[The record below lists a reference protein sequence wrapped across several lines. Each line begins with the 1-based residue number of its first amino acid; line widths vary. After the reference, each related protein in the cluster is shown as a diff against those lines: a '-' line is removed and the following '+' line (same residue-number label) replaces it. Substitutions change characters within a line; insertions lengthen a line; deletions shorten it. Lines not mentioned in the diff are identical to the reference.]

1 MEWNRNSAED
11 MTMSKMDVRGT
22 GALLLAAA
30 LFACNSDS
38 RGDRAAAPGTG
49 TSEPPESAAG
59 ESDST
64 ANDSAEQRAE
74 AALTAA
80 PGAKIEGKA
89 TFIEEPGG
97 VRVVL
102 EVENAPPGKK
112 GVHVH
117 ERGDCSDIPA
127 KSMGPHFAPKLEQ
140 HALPAEGDSHHLG
153 DLGNIVVNADGT
165 GRLEIKAVD
174 ATLSADDGT
183 SFLGRAL
190 VVHTGEDAGSVAQ
203 PAGDSGAPMACGVI
217 QKPTS

>member
-1 MEWNRNSAED
+1 MK
-11 MTMSKMDVRGT
+11 KMHVRAT
-22 GALLLAAA
+22 GALLMTVA
-30 LFACNSDS
+30 LFGCNSES
-38 RGDRAAAPGTG
+38 RGDRASAPAT
-49 TSEPPESAAG
+49 TSESSPAG
-59 ESDST
+59 ESES
-64 ANDSAEQRAE
+64 SAGEEPRAE

-174 ATLSADDGT
+174 ATLGGDDGT

-190 VVHTGEDAGSVAQ
+190 VVHTGEDAGSVSQ

>member
-1 MEWNRNSAED
+1 MK
-11 MTMSKMDVRGT
+11 KMDVRAT
-22 GALLLAAA
+22 GALLITAA
-30 LFACNSDS
+30 LFGCNSES
-38 RGDRAAAPGTG
+38 RGDRTGAPVTA
-49 TSEPPESAAG
+49 SESSEAPLAAG
-59 ESDST
+59 ES
-64 ANDSAEQRAE
+64 SAEEPRAE

-102 EVENAPPGKK
+102 EVENAPPGRK

-153 DLGNIVVNADGT
+153 DLGNIDVNADGT

-174 ATLSADDGT
+174 ATLGGDDGT

-217 QKPTS
+217 QKSTS

>member
-1 MEWNRNSAED
+1 MKRTDSRAAA
-11 MTMSKMDVRGT
+11 
-22 GALLLAAA
+22 ALLLTAA
-30 LFACNSDS
+30 LFACNSES
-38 RGDRAAAPGTG
+38 RGERAGTPRASASEPSAAPESEAS
-49 TSEPPESAAG
+49 TSSEEP
-59 ESDST
+59 
-64 ANDSAEQRAE
+64 RAE

-117 ERGDCSDIPA
+117 ERGDCSDIQA
-127 KSMGPHFAPKLEQ
+127 QSMGPHFAPKLEQ
-140 HALPAEGDSHHLG
+140 HALPAEGDAHHMG
-153 DLGNIVVNADGT
+153 DLGNIDVNADGT

-174 ATLSADDGT
+174 ATLGGDDGT

-190 VVHTGEDAGSVAQ
+190 VVHAGEDAGRVAQ

-217 QKPTS
+217 QKPAAGGS